1 MQVSENEIS
10 DAMADGMGGACLNC
24 EERVREVEPDARN
37 YKCEFCGEMEVYGL
51 EELLMMGE
59 IILTGEDMGGGVE

>member
-24 EERVREVEPDARN
+24 EERVREVEPDARK
-37 YKCEFCGEMEVYGL
+37 YKCEFCGEMKVYGF

-59 IILTGEDMGGGVE
+59 VELTGCDGEGGAE